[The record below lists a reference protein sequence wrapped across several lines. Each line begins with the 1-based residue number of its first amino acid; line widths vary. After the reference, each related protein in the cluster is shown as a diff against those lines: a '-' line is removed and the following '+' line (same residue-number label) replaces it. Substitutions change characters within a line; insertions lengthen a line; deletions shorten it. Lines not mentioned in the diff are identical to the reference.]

1 MKRAGQT
8 SFFYLLLAFGC
19 FDRSRRVRHGATL
32 HSIARDHMRKATEVT
47 SKSRLQPVASAR

>member
-19 FDRSRRVRHGATL
+19 FDRARRVRHGATL
-32 HSIARDHMRKATEVT
+32 RSIARDYMRKATLVT
-47 SKSRLQPVASAR
+47 SKSRFQPVASVR